1 MEKEQTQFTCHN
13 YKDAT
18 KVKFKNRRV
27 IVEDIDNN
35 DVGICFKIV
44 CSKEDAVVPSASHRT
59 LRDKIKITC
68 IRISEDAAIALYHAL
83 GRRLSNRKMPEQ

>member
-1 MEKEQTQFTCHN
+1 MEKEQTVFTCHN
-13 YKDAT
+13 YNNAT

-27 IVEDIDNN
+27 IVEDIDKN

-44 CSKEDAVVPSASHRT
+44 CSKEDAIVPSASHRVV
-59 LRDKIKITC
+59 RDKVKITG

-83 GRRLSNRKMPEQ
+83 GRQLSNRKLVE